1 MKLIL
6 TEIPINYR
14 DRRFPPIFKIKS
26 EIPYAENMPN
36 NINNTVIYYIINTF
50 YSNNLLMMRSHLIS
64 V

>member
-36 NINNTVIYYIINTF
+36 NINNTVIYYNNTF